1 MAGILTEKTTLSY
14 SADNGTTY
22 TPLALLMEVP
32 EMGGD
37 VDKVEVTTLGDSCKK
52 YINGLKDFGDL
63 QFKFLYDAGETNS
76 SFEALKGIEK
86 AGTLGKYKV
95 TYPDGTYCTFDAY
108 VSVKVDSASVGAA
121 MTFTASFALQTD
133 LEWEVSP

>member
-1 MAGILTEKTTLSY
+1 MAGRLTYETTLSY
-14 SADNGTTY
+14 SENGTTY
-22 TPLALLMEVP
+22 TSLACLMEVP

-37 VDKVEVTTLGDSCKK
+37 VDKVEVTTLGDECKK

-76 SFEALKGIEK
+76 SFEKLKEIEDG
-86 AGTLGKYKV
+86 GTLGKYKV

-108 VSVKVDSASVGAA
+108 VHVKVDSASVGAV
-121 MTFTASFALQTD
+121 MTFTASFVLQTD
-133 LEWEVSP
+133 LTWQVLP